1 MFGVEF
7 HLFLGNYVVAITV
20 DDSYQLNGQ
29 LITGLL
35 IDCVFLVVRGESLAD
50 SLMDSAELGA
60 GASRGETASVAEVV
74 EVVIS
79 GGKHGLM
86 GLHFHGIKFGQ
97 IGGFAVNVVL
107 TGTDFKL
114 TLNQE

>member
-60 GASRGETASVAEVV
+60 GASRGDTASVAETV
-74 EVVIS
+74 EVVRSKGNTDSWAFIFTAS
-79 GGKHGLM
+79 GLDRSGALPLMLFSLALGLS
-86 GLHFHGIKFGQ
+86 
-97 IGGFAVNVVL
+97 
-107 TGTDFKL
+107 
-114 TLNQE
+114 